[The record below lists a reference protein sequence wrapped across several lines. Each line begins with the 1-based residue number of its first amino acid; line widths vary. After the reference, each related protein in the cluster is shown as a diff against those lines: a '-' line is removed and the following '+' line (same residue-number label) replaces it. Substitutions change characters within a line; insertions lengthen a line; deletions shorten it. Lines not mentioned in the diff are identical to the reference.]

1 MFWTVAKWDLS
12 GPGWY
17 LSVPILVQNG
27 KGTSGSINVW
37 HCADTWSGEGNE
49 TWPGLR
55 IVQVQTTRGRGIN
68 SSSGE
73 EETLAG
79 TSFVVSITPDSQE
92 CPRAFLLLETMKVGR
107 M

>member
-1 MFWTVAKWDLS
+1 MFGIVRT
-12 GPGWY
+12 PG
-17 LSVPILVQNG
+17 LVR
-27 KGTSGSINVW
+27 
-37 HCADTWSGEGNE
+37 GNE

-55 IVQVQTTRGRGIN
+55 IAQVQTTRGRGIN
-68 SSSGE
+68 SLSGE